1 MSILCG
7 LLVALSWGAGDFVL
21 SRISRTVGV
30 MPTLLYVQLGGLIAI
45 GLVILAGR
53 DLPPL
58 DPWLWLL
65 AIGVNGFNVA
75 GTLLLYHA
83 LNVGTLAIVSPIIA
97 SFAAVTTVLALASG
111 ERPTPLALGGLV
123 LVMGGV
129 IVVARAPGV
138 DVSADGAPAT
148 HQGVLAAIGAA
159 VCYGVFFWLLRPVT
173 SGMGIAWPILIGRV
187 MALAV
192 AVAALALRRERRPHP
207 RPAWLWGAVA
217 LATIFDTVGFLS
229 YNFGIGTAY
238 VSVVTALASIFSAV
252 TVLLAWV
259 LLRERLASSQ
269 WAGVIVVLAGVLLVS
284 V

>member
-7 LLVALSWGAGDFVL
+7 LLVALCWGTGDFVL
-21 SRISRTVGV
+21 SRINRAVGV
-30 MPTLLYVQLGGLIAI
+30 LPTLLYVQTGGLIMMS
-45 GLVILAGR
+45 LVILAGR

-65 AIGVNGFNVA
+65 AIGVNGFNLA

-83 LNVGTLAIVSPIIA
+83 LGVGTLAIVSPIIA

-111 ERPTPLALGGLV
+111 ERPTPLALGGLA

-138 DVSADGAPAT
+138 GSVTPAPALGR
-148 HQGVLAAIGAA
+148 GVLAAIGAA
-159 VCYGVFFWLLRPVT
+159 VCYGIFFWLLRPVT
-173 SGMGIAWPILIGRV
+173 ASMGIAWPILIGRV
-187 MALAV
+187 MTLIV
-192 AVAALALRRERRPHP
+192 AVAALALRRKERPPP
-207 RPAWLWGAVA
+207 RPSWLWGAVA

-259 LLRERLASSQ
+259 LLRERLVSSQ